1 MMIFL
6 LLSVFRMKFLRR
18 IVVVDGGIIDKKSL
32 KILEIKNSE
41 KIMKVFIIFFNGE
54 VGILIFLEKI
64 EKKKDLLEEDWLF
77 FFFNEMDYFDNMGLM
92 YL

>member
-1 MMIFL
+1 
-6 LLSVFRMKFLRR
+6 MKFLRR

-64 EKKKDLLEEDWLF
+64 EKKKDLFEEDWLF

>member
-1 MMIFL
+1 
-6 LLSVFRMKFLRR
+6 MKFLRR

-77 FFFNEMDYFDNMGLM
+77 FFINEMDYFDNMGLM

>member
-1 MMIFL
+1 M
-6 LLSVFRMKFLRR
+6 
-18 IVVVDGGIIDKKSL
+18 
-32 KILEIKNSE
+32 EIKNSE

>member
-1 MMIFL
+1 M
-6 LLSVFRMKFLRR
+6 
-18 IVVVDGGIIDKKSL
+18 DGGIIDKKSL

-64 EKKKDLLEEDWLF
+64 EKKKDLLEED
-77 FFFNEMDYFDNMGLM
+77 
-92 YL
+92 

>member
-1 MMIFL
+1 
-6 LLSVFRMKFLRR
+6 MKFLRR

-77 FFFNEMDYFDNMGLM
+77 FLFNEMDYFDNMGLM

>member
-1 MMIFL
+1 
-6 LLSVFRMKFLRR
+6 MKFLRR

>member
-1 MMIFL
+1 
-6 LLSVFRMKFLRR
+6 MKFLRR

-64 EKKKDLLEEDWLF
+64 EKKKDLFEED
-77 FFFNEMDYFDNMGLM
+77 
-92 YL
+92 

>member
-1 MMIFL
+1 
-6 LLSVFRMKFLRR
+6 MKFLRR

-64 EKKKDLLEEDWLF
+64 EKKKDLLEED
-77 FFFNEMDYFDNMGLM
+77 
-92 YL
+92 

>member
-1 MMIFL
+1 M
-6 LLSVFRMKFLRR
+6 
-18 IVVVDGGIIDKKSL
+18 DGGIIDKKSL